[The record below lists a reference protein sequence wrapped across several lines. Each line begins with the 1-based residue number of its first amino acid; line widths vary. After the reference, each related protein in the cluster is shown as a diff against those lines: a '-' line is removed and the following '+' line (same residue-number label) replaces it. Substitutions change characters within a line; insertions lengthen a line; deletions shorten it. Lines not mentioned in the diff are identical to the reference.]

1 MCAGR
6 HSDLPVVH
14 ERMRKPPEDH
24 LPGAF
29 FWRAIQTGSDRIKRN
44 AEC

>member
-1 MCAGR
+1 M
-6 HSDLPVVH
+6 VH

-29 FWRAIQTGSDRIKRN
+29 FWRRMAPTMIS
-44 AEC
+44 A